1 VPPVRR
7 KEAVMLAKILIKRR
21 FKKGCNKEVLALL
34 NEFRAGAM
42 NQPGYISG
50 ETLVDSRDPQTLVV
64 IGTWQDMD
72 SWHRWKENRARRTFE
87 AMLEIYQE
95 GPALYEEYFLGV
107 PGAHEGDE

>member
-1 VPPVRR
+1 
-7 KEAVMLAKILIKRR
+7 MLAKILIKRR

-50 ETLVDSRDPQTLVV
+50 ETLVDSRDPQNLVV

-87 AMLEIYQE
+87 AMMEIYQE

>member
-1 VPPVRR
+1 
-7 KEAVMLAKILIKRR
+7 MLAKILIKRR

-50 ETLVDSRDPQTLVV
+50 ETLVDSRDPQTLLV

-87 AMLEIYQE
+87 AMMEIYQE

-107 PGAHEGDE
+107 PSAHEGDE

>member
-1 VPPVRR
+1 
-7 KEAVMLAKILIKRR
+7 MLAKILIKRR

-87 AMLEIYQE
+87 AMMEIYQE